1 MIHIIRKG
9 LLTLMNDSWKTWGF
23 INELIGRNKDQ
34 KISLVSDNGNR
45 VNDVKLPNYVNDYFV
60 SSVQN
65 LTSVFDED
73 ISVEAV
79 SNVNSARNSFYLAP
93 TDFTEIVN
101 VMCNLPNKGNN
112 MVDIKP
118 NILREVS
125 RYVVPVLVY
134 LFNLCTSLG
143 VYPDKLKIGRVSPIF
158 KSGSTEN
165 VSNYRPITNLP
176 IINKIFE
183 KLTFNRIDKY
193 IHKNKILSDL
203 QYGFLK
209 NTCTTF

>member
-1 MIHIIRKG
+1 MRRG
-9 LLTLMNDSWKTWGF
+9 LISRRSFNVYKNILKWVNNKMRDSYNKKRFSDSMNDSRKTWGY
-23 INELIGRNKDQ
+23 INELKGRNRDQ

-73 ISVEAV
+73 IRVEAV
-79 SNVNSARNSFYLAP
+79 SNVNSIRNSFYLAP

-118 NILREVS
+118 SILREVS
-125 RYVVPVLVY
+125 QYVVHLWVLIQI
-134 LFNLCTSLG
+134 NLRLVGSRQSL
-143 VYPDKLKIGRVSPIF
+143 
-158 KSGSTEN
+158 
-165 VSNYRPITNLP
+165 NLVVQ
-176 IINKIFE
+176 KM
-183 KLTFNRIDKY
+183 
-193 IHKNKILSDL
+193 
-203 QYGFLK
+203 
-209 NTCTTF
+209 

>member
-1 MIHIIRKG
+1 MRRG
-9 LLTLMNDSWKTWGF
+9 LISRRSFNVYKNILKWVNNKMRDSYNKKRFSDSRKTWGY
-23 INELIGRNKDQ
+23 INELIGRNRDQ

-45 VNDVKLPNYVNDYFV
+45 FNDVKLPNYVNDYFV

-73 ISVEAV
+73 INVEAV
-79 SNVNSARNSFYLAP
+79 SNVNSVRNSFYLAP

-134 LFNLCTSLG
+134 LYNLCISWVFILINLRLVGSRQSL
-143 VYPDKLKIGRVSPIF
+143 
-158 KSGSTEN
+158 
-165 VSNYRPITNLP
+165 NLVVQ
-176 IINKIFE
+176 KM
-183 KLTFNRIDKY
+183 
-193 IHKNKILSDL
+193 
-203 QYGFLK
+203 
-209 NTCTTF
+209 